1 MKNIETF
8 NQLANGDL
16 DLEDLIPS
24 IRAAFPHENSLIKPE
39 EKHLL
44 TSEIES
50 EGLSKCSD
58 EEGSESRFASKAN
71 KVH

>member
-1 MKNIETF
+1 
-8 NQLANGDL
+8 
-16 DLEDLIPS
+16 
-24 IRAAFPHENSLIKPE
+24 LIKPE

-58 EEGSESRFASKAN
+58 GEGSESRFANKAN